1 MRRSAVRARHVA
13 QTPVTHRDS
22 RFYRRVLFQ
31 EKNNAATKLPAFL
44 RALGSALRKKHVPDR
59 EITFLPYQGALNRRV
74 LPSTAALHQVGRILH
89 RVLFCEINA
98 NTCRS
103 TSYDAHLLGWY
114 HVTSERTKVLD
125 VVCDKIMALFLLTDS
140 VLDISSISCASIP
153 IASVISALTNES
165 TSYMSYNTTILS
177 IVRWIYTII
186 SCFLIL

>member
-22 RFYRRVLFQ
+22 RFYRRVRFQ
-31 EKNNAATKLPAFL
+31 EKNNAAVKPPAFL
-44 RALGSALRKKHVPDR
+44 RALRSALRKKYVPDQ

-89 RVLFCEINA
+89 LVQFCETNA

-140 VLDISSISCASIP
+140 VLDISSISCASIQ

-165 TSYMSYNTTILS
+165 TSYLSYNTTILS

-186 SCFLIL
+186 SFFLSL